1 MRLREQEGPLSRNSR
16 IGRGG
21 WRQDTPRKVPTLCG
35 VLEKAS
41 GVRCWIAIRECA
53 PRDHRSDHCWQVQV
67 LTARDLSKAGDIACT
82 RLLQGDEQ
90 HVVQAVAME
99 SPHGLDLVGKRL
111 AITLLQRGNELLGGL
126 LGDFLDLF

>member
-1 MRLREQEGPLSRNSR
+1 MIQN
-16 IGRGG
+16 
-21 WRQDTPRKVPTLCG
+21 VPNRAVQQLPDQS
-35 VLEKAS
+35 ES
-41 GVRCWIAIRECA
+41 A
-53 PRDHRSDHCWQVQV
+53 PRDHLADHCWQVQV